1 MQHNIKL
8 LSYVTKLMNAII
20 VSLLLIGFVWI
31 YIRSFDQGYFALLVT
46 TFLLVYIFV
55 DSVDFESNN
64 KVFWKKTVLGLV
76 LQWFLVISLL
86 MVMGFASTVT
96 PYYSRILLFLWFF
109 STPFM
114 LIMMHCFLRFMLN
127 KWTFSEDAKSKAII
141 LGINESSRKLADEF
155 TKKPL
160 LGMVCTGFF
169 DDRLQERVIDNTQY
183 NPVTFLGTIASA
195 AEFVKNNYI
204 KYIFIALPMAAQP
217 RILDLL
223 DELRDTTGSIY
234 FLPDMVLFDL
244 LQTNPLNING
254 IPIIAVCESPF
265 VGFNGI
271 IKRIMDVV
279 LSVLI
284 LLLIAPFMFLIAVG
298 IKLSSPGS
306 VLFKQHRYGLDGKEI
321 VVYKFRSMTVVEDGD
336 HITQA
341 TRCDPRITKFG
352 RFLRKTSLDELPQF
366 INVLQGR
373 MSIVGPRPHAIS
385 HNEIYRK
392 LVKGYMVRH
401 KVKPGITG
409 WAQIKGFRGE
419 TDNIQKMQSRVFYDL
434 DYLQNWSIFFDF
446 FIIFKTIGVVIKDNN
461 AY

>member
-1 MQHNIKL
+1 
-8 LSYVTKLMNAII
+8 
-20 VSLLLIGFVWI
+20 
-31 YIRSFDQGYFALLVT
+31 
-46 TFLLVYIFV
+46 
-55 DSVDFESNN
+55 
-64 KVFWKKTVLGLV
+64 
-76 LQWFLVISLL
+76 
-86 MVMGFASTVT
+86 
-96 PYYSRILLFLWFF
+96 
-109 STPFM
+109 
-114 LIMMHCFLRFMLN
+114 
-127 KWTFSEDAKSKAII
+127 
-141 LGINESSRKLADEF
+141 
-155 TKKPL
+155 
-160 LGMVCTGFF
+160 
-169 DDRLQERVIDNTQY
+169 
-183 NPVTFLGTIASA
+183 
-195 AEFVKNNYI
+195 
-204 KYIFIALPMAAQP
+204 MAAQP

-298 IKLSSPGS
+298 IKLTSPGS

-373 MSIVGPRPHAIS
+373 MSIVGPRPHAVY